1 MIYYKILI
9 NEIDVTSSVA
19 QGFPLSNSIG
29 DELDSCTLI
38 LKGDFT
44 FEKFQNVKIS
54 EPHMSEM
61 VNWFLH

>member
-9 NEIDVTSSVA
+9 NEIDVTSSIA

-38 LKGDFT
+38 LKGDFA
-44 FEKFQNVKIS
+44 F
-54 EPHMSEM
+54 
-61 VNWFLH
+61 